1 VFKANPIPEDNE
13 AIWHINPTG
22 NASHESHVLQAGHSE
37 EDGRYMALS
46 LNNSL
51 EESHG
56 VHAILVINAPS
67 KDDLENVNYLEV
79 STPKGVQQYH
89 FSLNLLE
96 EPIEQ
101 TTFEEDLE
109 QFKEVTK
116 LSTEEEVK
124 GMGVGS
130 VIAIVI
136 VIAVICL
143 IIGCVVYS
151 KRTGKCCFEQPYGQA
166 KQDDH
171 KEDLEQQT
179 TIIKNGGNLDNKL
192 SKSVEAGVDET
203 DKEKPEV

>member
-1 VFKANPIPEDNE
+1 M
-13 AIWHINPTG
+13 
-22 NASHESHVLQAGHSE
+22 E
-37 EDGRYMALS
+37 E
-46 LNNSL
+46 
-51 EESHG
+51 
-56 VHAILVINAPS
+56 
-67 KDDLENVNYLEV
+67 
-79 STPKGVQQYH
+79 
-89 FSLNLLE
+89 
-96 EPIEQ
+96 

-109 QFKEVTK
+109 EFQEVTK